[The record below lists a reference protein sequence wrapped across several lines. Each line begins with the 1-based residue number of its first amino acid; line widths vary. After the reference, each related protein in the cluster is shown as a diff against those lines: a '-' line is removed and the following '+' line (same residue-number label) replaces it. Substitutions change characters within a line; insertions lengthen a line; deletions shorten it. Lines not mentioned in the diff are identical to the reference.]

1 MASGKLSF
9 ISMSEQ
15 LLQAARLRAAAS
27 ERVCFIPVPKP
38 EYYSLRQGEEESERG
53 RQREE
58 RGRRQGGGSRER
70 GGSAQREAGEA
81 PASAVRARPGR
92 RRPSAGPPSA
102 QPGRCGRVAR
112 SGRGRARIVSSG
124 GGPPGPRPRSERAGA
139 EPRARSA
146 GHREQG
152 RGARA
157 GARCGQVGVGRSVSE
172 AGSGFTF
179 SRL

>member
-9 ISMSEQ
+9 ISMSEP

-27 ERVCFIPVPKP
+27 ERACFIPVPKP

-81 PASAVRARPGR
+81 PANAERGEAGEEAVQRPAAQRAAPRLPLPSPLGQGPGAHCPRGR
-92 RRPSAGPPSA
+92 RTAGP
-102 QPGRCGRVAR
+102 
-112 SGRGRARIVSSG
+112 
-124 GGPPGPRPRSERAGA
+124 
-139 EPRARSA
+139 
-146 GHREQG
+146 
-152 RGARA
+152 
-157 GARCGQVGVGRSVSE
+157 E
-172 AGSGFTF
+172 AP
-179 SRL
+179 